1 MILCLSSS
9 FLRRIRLQWKPDLCA
24 FIIGD
29 RNMHFFYPD
38 SIVEVHEIT
47 PAAVDAFLEQNKDE
61 SMQLLGFL
69 VASELPLIPGYI
81 ELHHGSHNDTAKW
94 QAILNWL
101 GDGGEE
107 RRKLEIKISSE

>member
-1 MILCLSSS
+1 MILCLSPS

-24 FIIGD
+24 FIVGD

-38 SIVEVHEIT
+38 SIVEVPEIT
-47 PAAVDAFLEQNKDE
+47 TAAVDVFLAQTQNE

-69 VASELPLIPGYI
+69 VASELPLIPGYV
-81 ELHHGSHNDTAKW
+81 ELRHGSQQDSAKW
-94 QAILNWL
+94 KAFLNWL

-107 RRKLEIKISSE
+107 RRNLEIKISNE